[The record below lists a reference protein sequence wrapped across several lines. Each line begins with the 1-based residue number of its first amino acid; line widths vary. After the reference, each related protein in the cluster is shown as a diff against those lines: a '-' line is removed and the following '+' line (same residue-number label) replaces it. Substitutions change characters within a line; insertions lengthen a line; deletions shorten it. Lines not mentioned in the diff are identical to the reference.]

1 MKIRCPHCG
10 RFFSA
15 PDIESVKTY
24 AAQGGMIQTL
34 TQRIIAQ
41 PIIHRYETPAPLWR
55 AIAFASLPAFF
66 APSAVLYWHVD
77 PSLAGGIAVT
87 CLAVGLVIGSTQVEQ
102 TEIVDEPAIDD
113 DIEQERDEPP
123 QSARFE
129 EVTHPGKNSV
139 NIHFSIHEP
148 PHDSNPNSQ
157 QKLYHAD
164 LALAK
169 AAIDIDF
176 PLAPISW
183 SEVQKRRMSIGE
195 KTFYR
200 IQHQWSKEALVI
212 QTASGA
218 VYLNGH
224 GRSVL
229 RQYIGQ

>member
-10 RFFSA
+10 RYFGA

-24 AAQGGMIQTL
+24 AASGGMIQSVVT
-34 TQRIIAQ
+34 RIIAQ
-41 PIIHRYETPAPLWR
+41 PIIHRYETPTPLWR
-55 AIAFASLPAFF
+55 AVAIAALPAFL

-77 PSLAGGIAVT
+77 PSLAGGVAVT

-102 TEIVDEPAIDD
+102 VEIEDKPTNDDEP
-113 DIEQERDEPP
+113 EQEQNDP
-123 QSARFE
+123 QPTRFE
-129 EVTHPGKNSV
+129 EITHPGKNSV

-148 PHDSNPNSQ
+148 PHDSDPKTQ
-157 QKLYHAD
+157 QRLYHAD

-169 AAIDIDF
+169 AATDRDR

-183 SEVQKRRMSIGE
+183 TEVQKRRISVGE

-200 IQHQWSKEALVI
+200 IQHQWSREALII

-229 RQYIGQ
+229 RQYASQ